1 MLGFVAPP
9 RDDPRDDGVRLVGAA
24 AALLQMPDFRFFHLA
39 YRRWYGEDA
48 TDAFIERAF
57 VPYMYRRGVPFW
69 ARHLAR
75 EVVARDREGALD
87 PRDYGVQ
94 PLPPDPATRRK
105 GALFG
110 AILVLLMYG
119 FCFAITTYQ
128 AAG

>member
-1 MLGFVAPP
+1 MFGFAAPRRETP
-9 RDDPRDDGVRLVGAA
+9 DDGIRLVGAA
-24 AALLQMPDFRFFHLA
+24 AALLQIPDFRFFHLA

-48 TDAFIERAF
+48 TDALIERAF

-75 EVVARDREGALD
+75 EVVERAQAGALD
-87 PRDYGVQ
+87 PGDYGVH
-94 PLPPDPATRRK
+94 PIPADPAMRRK

-110 AILVLLMYG
+110 TILVLLMYG
-119 FCFAITTYQ
+119 LCFAVTTYH